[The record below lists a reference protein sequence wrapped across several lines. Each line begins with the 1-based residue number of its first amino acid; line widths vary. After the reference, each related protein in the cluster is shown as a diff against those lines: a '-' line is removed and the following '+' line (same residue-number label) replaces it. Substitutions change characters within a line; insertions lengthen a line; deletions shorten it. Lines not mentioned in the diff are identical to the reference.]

1 MHRKRV
7 TAGGVF
13 GQPRD
18 RFPGESHA
26 PLDPIVSD
34 LAFRSASELATAI
47 RRREV
52 SARELLELY
61 LARAERYNAGINAIV
76 AWDVEHA
83 RKRADEADA
92 ATARGESWGAL
103 HGVPMTIKDAIE
115 VVGMP
120 TTCGAPELR
129 AHHAAANAPAA
140 QRLLDAGAVV
150 FGKTNLPIYA
160 GDFQSYNEVYGT
172 TNNPWDGTRGPGGS
186 SGGSAAALAAGLT
199 GFELGS
205 DIGGSIRNPAHFC
218 GVYGL
223 KPSWGVVPSRGH
235 IPGPPGSLAG
245 SDLGVLGPL
254 GRSVADLTLGLDVL
268 AGPDVWDARAW
279 RVALPHARHERLADF
294 RVAAWLDD
302 PICPIDAEVAERLH
316 AAVDTIA
323 RAGAK
328 LDTNLRPVDG
338 AESFSIYLRL
348 LYGVLG
354 VGLPAP
360 LLAGFDAMLPG
371 LAADDEGLMT
381 NLIRGASQRHRD
393 WNIVNERRAQL
404 RARWDAFFRDFDV
417 LLLPV
422 MPTAAFPH
430 DHSEITTRTI
440 AVNGQ
445 PLPYL
450 QQLFWAGL
458 ATVAYLPAVAAPV
471 GLARSGLP
479 VGIQIV
485 APYLEDRTAIAFA
498 AALAQQVGGFVAPPG
513 FA

>member
-1 MHRKRV
+1 M
-7 TAGGVF
+7 GSSGNL
-13 GQPRD
+13 RD
-18 RFPGESHA
+18 CLPGESHA
-26 PLDPIVSD
+26 PFDRSVSD
-34 LAFRSASELATAI
+34 LAFRSATELAAAL

-52 SARELLELY
+52 SARELLDLY
-61 LARAERYNAGINAIV
+61 LARAERHNADINAIV
-76 AWDVEHA
+76 AWDLEHA
-83 RKRADEADA
+83 RERATAADA

-115 VVGMP
+115 VLGMP

-129 AHHAAANAPAA
+129 THRAARNAPAA
-140 QRLLDAGAVV
+140 QRLIDAGAVV

-160 GDFQSYNEVYGT
+160 GDFQSYNDVYGT
-172 TNNPWDGTRGPGGS
+172 TNNPWDVTRGPGGS

-205 DIGGSIRNPAHFC
+205 DIGGSIRNPSHFC

-235 IPGPPGSLAG
+235 IPGPPGSLAV

-254 GRSVADLTLGLDVL
+254 ARSAADLTLGLDVL
-268 AGPDVWDARAW
+268 AGPDAWDACAW
-279 RVALPHARHERLADF
+279 QLRLPPARQQRLSAF

-316 AAVDTIA
+316 AAIDTIA
-323 RAGAK
+323 RCGATVDAK
-328 LDTNLRPVDG
+328 VRPVDG

-422 MPTAAFPH
+422 TQTVAFPH
-430 DHSEITTRTI
+430 DHSELVTRTL

-445 PLPYL
+445 RLPYL
-450 QQLFWAGL
+450 QPLYWAGL
-458 ATVAYLPAVAAPV
+458 ATAAYLPAVAAPV
-471 GLARSGLP
+471 GLAKRGLP

-498 AALAQQVGGFVAPPG
+498 VALAQEIGGFVAPPG

>member
-1 MHRKRV
+1 LQENQHASV
-7 TAGGVF
+7 
-13 GQPRD
+13 D
-18 RFPGESHA
+18 R
-26 PLDPIVSD
+26 IVSE
-34 LAFRSASELATAI
+34 LAFRSAADLAAAL

-52 SARELLELY
+52 SARELLDLY
-61 LARAERYNAGINAIV
+61 LARAGRYNVGINAIV

-120 TTCGAPELR
+120 TTCGAPALR
-129 AHHAAANAPAA
+129 KHRAVVNAPAA

-150 FGKTNLPIYA
+150 FGKTNVPIYA
-160 GDFQSYNEVYGT
+160 GDFQSYNEVHGT
-172 TNNPWDGTRGPGGS
+172 TNNPWDETRGPGGS
-186 SGGSAAALAAGLT
+186 SGGAAAALAAGLT

-235 IPGPPGSLAG
+235 IPGPPGSLAV

-254 GRSVADLTLGLDVL
+254 GRSSADLELGLDVL
-268 AGPDVWDARAW
+268 AGPDVWDAHAW
-279 RVALPHARHERLADF
+279 RVALPPARHARLADF

-302 PICPIDAEVAERLH
+302 PLGPLDAEVAERLH
-316 AAVDTIA
+316 VAVDAIA
-323 RAGAK
+323 RCGAK
-328 LDTNLRPVDG
+328 LDAKVRPVDG
-338 AESFSIYLRL
+338 AESLSIYLRL
-348 LYGVLG
+348 LYAVIGAG
-354 VGLPAP
+354 FPAP
-360 LLAGFDAMLPG
+360 LLAGLDAVLPG
-371 LAADDEGLMT
+371 LAADDDGAMA
-381 NLIRGASQRHRD
+381 NLIRGTSQRHRD
-393 WNIVNERRAQL
+393 WSVVNERRAQL
-404 RARWDAFFRDFDV
+404 RARWDAFFGDFDV

-430 DHSEITTRTI
+430 DHSEIATRTI

-471 GLARSGLP
+471 GLAQSGLP

-485 APYLEDRTAIAFA
+485 APYLEDRTAISFA
-498 AALAQQVGGFVAPPG
+498 AALSQEIGGFVAPPG